1 MLLVSSMRRK
11 SSSAPASS
19 QSAWSGARIACRHD
33 MVDVSDENPAAL
45 LMNACV
51 AAWGGVIFGGRMDRL
66 LVWGL
71 GARGWICGFFGVW
84 AERCLLVVV
93 GLGGLESRLFG
104 WEEGLENRFA
114 FLVVVEDGGKD
125 EAWG

>member
-1 MLLVSSMRRK
+1 
-11 SSSAPASS
+11 
-19 QSAWSGARIACRHD
+19 
-33 MVDVSDENPAAL
+33 
-45 LMNACV
+45 
-51 AAWGGVIFGGRMDRL
+51 MDRL